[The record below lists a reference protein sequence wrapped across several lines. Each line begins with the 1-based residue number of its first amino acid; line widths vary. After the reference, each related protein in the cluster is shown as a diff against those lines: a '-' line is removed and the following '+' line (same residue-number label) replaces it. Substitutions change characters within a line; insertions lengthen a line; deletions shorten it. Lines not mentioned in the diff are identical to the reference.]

1 SLWRIQQA
9 LLGAMAH
16 AILGALKLKELL
28 QRASPLCRY
37 FLDSPRRQRK
47 KQAPRAMKAARELAS

>member
-1 SLWRIQQA
+1 
-9 LLGAMAH
+9 MAH

-28 QRASPLCRY
+28 EKSAQLGRF
-37 FLDSPRRQRK
+37 FLDSGRQRK